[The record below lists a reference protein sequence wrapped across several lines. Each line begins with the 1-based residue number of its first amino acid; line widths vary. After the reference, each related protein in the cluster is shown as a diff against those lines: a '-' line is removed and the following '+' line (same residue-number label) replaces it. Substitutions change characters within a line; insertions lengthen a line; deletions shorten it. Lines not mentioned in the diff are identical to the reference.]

1 MRSLHATC
9 ESFSRL
15 ETRSIQLESWQAVM
29 SQHLATVHWER
40 DHATFTDHQYSR
52 EHVWQFDGGMEIAA
66 SASPHNVR
74 EPYTNPA
81 CVDPEEAFVASLS
94 SCHMLWFLAIAA
106 KQKFVVE
113 SYLDRALGV
122 LEKNEAGN
130 LAITQVRLRPE
141 IIFTGENQP
150 TDQQVEEMHEA
161 AHEQCFLAN
170 SVKTN
175 IVVEAVSSSQ
185 Q

>member
-1 MRSLHATC
+1 
-9 ESFSRL
+9 
-15 ETRSIQLESWQAVM
+15 M
-29 SQHLATVHWER
+29 SQHLATVQWQR
-40 DHATFTDHQYSR
+40 NGATFTDHQYSR

-66 SASPHNVR
+66 SASPQNVR
-74 EPYTNPA
+74 EPYANPA

-113 SYLDRALGV
+113 RYLDRAIGI
-122 LEKNEAGN
+122 LEKDEAGN

-141 IIFTGENQP
+141 ILFAGDDQP
-150 TDQQVEEMHEA
+150 TDQQVEAMHEA
-161 AHEQCFLAN
+161 AHDRCFLAN
-170 SVKTN
+170 SVKTQ
-175 IVVEAVSSSQ
+175 ILVEDLTSLQ

>member
-1 MRSLHATC
+1 
-9 ESFSRL
+9 
-15 ETRSIQLESWQAVM
+15 M
-29 SQHLATVHWER
+29 SQHLATIQWKR
-40 DHATFTDHQYSR
+40 GCATFTDHQYSR
-52 EHVWQFDGGMEIAA
+52 EHVWQFDGGVEIAA

-74 EPYTNPA
+74 EPYANPA

-113 SYLDRALGV
+113 SYFDQAVGV

-130 LAITQVRLRPE
+130 LAITQVRLRPQ
-141 IIFTGENQP
+141 IIFAGENQP

-161 AHEQCFLAN
+161 AHDSCFLAN
-170 SVKTN
+170 SVKTKVM
-175 IVVEAVSSSQ
+175 IGAIAPS
-185 Q
+185 